1 VVPAA
6 LPDEVERV
14 LSGFLCC
21 ELATIASDGTPIAW
35 PAVALHLPERSRF
48 VLSTSIGFSAKAANI
63 RRDPRVSL
71 LFSDPTGSG
80 LDAPPTVLM
89 RGTATVA
96 EGVRTWGD
104 DLGAHWRRV
113 VSLQPVSRY
122 FSGSPPARWF
132 MDWYFMR
139 LVITVEPHELLWWPG
154 GDTSRAPRE
163 WQEGAADVG

>member
-1 VVPAA
+1 MPAA
-6 LPDEVERV
+6 LPDEVEQV

-80 LDAPPTVLM
+80 LDAPPTVLV

-113 VSLQPVSRY
+113 ASLQPVSRF
-122 FSGSPPARWF
+122 FSASAPARWF

-139 LVITVEPHELLWWPG
+139 LVITVEPRELLWWPG

-163 WQEGAADVG
+163 WHEGVADVG

>member
-1 VVPAA
+1 MPAA

-35 PAVALHLPERSRF
+35 PTVALHLPERSRF

-80 LDAPPTVLM
+80 LDAPPTVLV

-113 VSLQPVSRY
+113 ASLQPVSRF
-122 FSGSPPARWF
+122 FSGSAPARWF

-139 LVITVEPHELLWWPG
+139 LVITVEPHELLWWPR

-163 WQEGAADVG
+163 WHEGAADVG